1 MALPDSL
8 TPSSRLFPY
17 RVEHETFTDK
27 DSEAFKQLVRVVVRD
42 FLPFVKRMF
51 GNLYSEGKVEELAL
65 CTPYCLRH
73 RTVGTGTGRAGKA
86 GGVDLSMELD
96 IKEMSEVLRAVASD
110 VIEELEAS
118 QRLQAEEEYS
128 IALPPSPLESGGS
141 GCAVVVPSN
150 SDGESTNLDQG
161 NVEVLSASG
170 GRGGTGS
177 LDTVSSEELIREESK
192 GGEETAQEPTT
203 RTLDS

>member
-1 MALPDSL
+1 M
-8 TPSSRLFPY
+8 
-17 RVEHETFTDK
+17 EHETFTDK

-73 RTVGTGTGRAGKA
+73 RTVGTGTGRAKA

-128 IALPPSPLESGGS
+128 IALPPSSLESGGS

-150 SDGESTNLDQG
+150 SDGAGESTNLDQG

-170 GRGGTGS
+170 GGTGS
-177 LDTVSSEELIREESK
+177 LHTASSEELIIREESK

-203 RTLDS
+203 LES

>member
-1 MALPDSL
+1 M
-8 TPSSRLFPY
+8 
-17 RVEHETFTDK
+17 EHETFTDK

-73 RTVGTGTGRAGKA
+73 RTVGTGTGRAKA

-128 IALPPSPLESGGS
+128 IALPPSSLESGGS
-141 GCAVVVPSN
+141 DRAVVLPSN
-150 SDGESTNLDQG
+150 SDGESTNLNQG

-170 GRGGTGS
+170 GGTGS
-177 LDTVSSEELIREESK
+177 LHTASSEELTTEESK
-192 GGEETAQEPTT
+192 GGEETAQELT
-203 RTLDS
+203 TLDS